1 MADSKIII
9 IRASPEDV
17 RQRQVIVKVD
27 GEWTGDLMYGEK
39 LTRTVAPGKHTLNF
53 NNTWNRKTVEVNLA
67 PGEEAT
73 FRVVNRAGRFT
84 WFLVAAIGAGPMY
97 VSVEREPDGKAP

>member
-1 MADSKIII
+1 MDESKITI
-9 IRASPEDV
+9 IRASPDDV
-17 RQRQVIVKVD
+17 RQRQVIIKLD

-39 LTRTVAPGKHTLNF
+39 LTRSVAPGRHTLHF
-53 NNTWNRKTVEVNLA
+53 NNTWNRKTIQVNLA
-67 PGEEAT
+67 PGEHAT

-97 VSVEREPDGKAP
+97 VSVERETSG